1 MATTWA
7 DALDRFEA
15 QLAHARAVL
24 DEDRTPLMQP
34 WPPAD
39 ITDDPIPADQQARAR
54 ELLHRCYSLEDEIIK
69 RRETIRVDRRRT
81 TVRARHTNPHASFEA
96 SL

>member
-1 MATTWA
+1 MSTSWA
-7 DALDRFEA
+7 EALDRFER
-15 QLAHARAVL
+15 QLHHARAVL
-24 DEDRTPLMQP
+24 DDDRTPQMQP

-39 ITDDPIPADQQARAR
+39 ITTDPIPADQQERARA
-54 ELLHRCYSLEDEIIK
+54 LLHRCYELEDEIVK

-81 TVRARHTNPHASFEA
+81 TVRARHTNPHSSFEA